1 MKAPYTYTR
10 EDIVEINAHGGL
22 LSLQETLALIL
33 KFKVRLAQPGEFTKR
48 AFISGRIDLTQA
60 EAVADLISAKTQAS
74 SRLALEQL
82 SGKLF
87 SEIKKISKSLMDV
100 LIRLEANID
109 FSEED
114 IPEISKKEVI
124 KKIKK
129 PLNKIKK
136 LLKSADSGIILK
148 EGVKVAIVGL
158 PNVGKSSILNSLL
171 KFSRAIVTEIPGT
184 TRDTIEELA
193 NIEGIPVRFTDT
205 AGITKKPTDKVEKI
219 GINRSSEAI
228 SQADLILLVLDSTS
242 NQGIKEF
249 LGSLDKKIKTEI
261 GLKPV
266 IAVLN
271 KIDLLE
277 QRTKEI
283 KNRITKKMKNQK
295 ISLKIID
302 FIQTSAKTG
311 QGILDLEKMIAK
323 AVLGSEIQTDS
334 FLVNNLRHKKSLEKA
349 EKSLKS
355 AIKSAKDNLTCDL
368 IIIDIKNTLDFLG
381 QITGENVSENILEQI
396 FNRFCVGK

>member
-1 MKAPYTYTR
+1 M
-10 EDIVEINAHGGL
+10 
-22 LSLQETLALIL
+22 
-33 KFKVRLAQPGEFTKR
+33 
-48 AFISGRIDLTQA
+48 
-60 EAVADLISAKTQAS
+60 
-74 SRLALEQL
+74 
-82 SGKLF
+82 
-87 SEIKKISKSLMDV
+87 
-100 LIRLEANID
+100 
-109 FSEED
+109 
-114 IPEISKKEVI
+114 
-124 KKIKK
+124 
-129 PLNKIKK
+129 
-136 LLKSADSGIILK
+136 
-148 EGVKVAIVGL
+148 AIVGL

-277 QRTKEI
+277 QRTKEL